1 MRAVAADVEALKQG
15 TRSAWSRGHYS
26 ELAKLFEG
34 AAREL
39 LDACAISA
47 GQEVVDV
54 GAGNGNLAVLAAREG
69 ARVVACDL
77 TPAMVELGR
86 ARSQAE
92 GLAVEWL
99 VADAEELPFE
109 DARFDCAGSVF
120 GAMFA
125 PRPERAAAEL
135 LRVVRPGGT
144 VGMASWTPDG
154 YQGRSFEIGRRY
166 MRPPDGLPTSTE
178 WGDEAIA
185 RARFESLGARVAVS
199 HRSVPFR
206 FESPEAMSSFFGRN
220 AGPVVAAREA
230 MSAERYRE
238 MGDETKRLA
247 AERNLATDGSMA
259 IDVEYLVVVAHKRG

>member
-1 MRAVAADVEALKQG
+1 MGAVAADVEALKQD
-15 TRSAWSRGHYS
+15 TRGAWSRGDYG

-34 AAREL
+34 AAGEL

-69 ARVVACDL
+69 ASVVACDL
-77 TPAMVELGR
+77 TPSMVELGR
-86 ARSQAE
+86 ARTAAE

-99 VADAEELPFE
+99 LADAEQLPFE

-144 VGMASWTPDG
+144 VGMASWTPES
-154 YQGRSFEIGRRY
+154 YQGQSFAIGRRH
-166 MRPPDGLPTSTE
+166 MPQGADLAISTD

-185 RARFESLGARVAVS
+185 RSRFESLGARVEARR
-199 HRSVPFR
+199 RSVPFR
-206 FESPEAMSSFFGRN
+206 FESPAAMSSFFARN
-220 AGPVVAAREA
+220 AGPVVVAREA
-230 MSAERYRE
+230 MSPERYRQMAE
-238 MGDETKRLA
+238 ETKRLA
-247 AERNLATDGSMA
+247 AGRNRATDGSMA
-259 IDVEYLVVVAHKRG
+259 IDVDYLLVVARKRG